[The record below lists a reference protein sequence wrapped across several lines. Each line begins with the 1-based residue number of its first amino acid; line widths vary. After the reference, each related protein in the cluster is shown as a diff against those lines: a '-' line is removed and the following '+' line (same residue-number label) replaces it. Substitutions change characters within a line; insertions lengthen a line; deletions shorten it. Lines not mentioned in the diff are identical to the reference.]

1 MTELQRALAQV
12 PEILARLSKNPR
24 AAEGPNSF
32 LRETEFSRHGQWGW
46 EPPDPTDHNPELPT
60 STGLC
65 WCWEEPEAEGR
76 PFYSGQRVRIFIPWP
91 QQSGNGLYTVLIT
104 CR

>member
-1 MTELQRALAQV
+1 MTELQRALTQV

-76 PFYSGQRVRIFIPWP
+76 LFYSGQRARISIPWP
-91 QQSGNGLYTVLIT
+91 QQSDNGYTVLIT